1 MKKLTA
7 IVLCLA
13 LLLCACAAETA
24 APGEESVREAHGS
37 DARSDAAAPSSP
49 EPGTE
54 PAPEPTPE
62 PTPSPTPM
70 PTELVLTDESAEEIL
85 AYADWTQLEHV
96 DATAC
101 REYEALLALQE
112 ALPDCR
118 IEWLVDYRG
127 ETLNSLETTELS
139 PDSTEGL
146 MEALHLLPRVRRV
159 DLLEVNVPNEEK
171 DALMEAN
178 PKVDFLWMV
187 RFGRWTVR
195 SDIQVF
201 SSLLGGS
208 EKEPRFG
215 SNDLAPLFKYCR
227 HLKALDL
234 GHNDLQDLTL
244 LSTLPELQ
252 VLILADNPYLRD
264 ISPLANLTELRYLE
278 LFACMRIT
286 DLSPLRALT
295 KLEDVNLCHEYMLTD
310 PTIFDDMPNLKV
322 CWLRGVGF
330 TWQQKQDFIAAHPDA
345 TVEFSVYMDRLS
357 ATDGGWRA
365 TEENVAVRTA
375 FYNYRGVI
383 SFDYWEEITYDSD
396 YEVVE
401 LSPVM
406 VD

>member
-7 IVLCLA
+7 IAVCLA
-13 LLLCACAAETA
+13 LLLCACGNRPSTPGAE
-24 APGEESVREAHGS
+24 PR
-37 DARSDAAAPSSP
+37 DDAAF
-49 EPGTE
+49 EPVEVSE
-54 PAPEPTPE
+54 PQRTPE

-70 PTELVLTDESAEEIL
+70 PTELALTDESAEEIL
-85 AYADWTQLEHV
+85 AYADWTQLEYV
-96 DATAC
+96 DATAS
-101 REYEALLALQE
+101 REYEALRALQE

-118 IEWLVDYRG
+118 VEWLYDFGG
-127 ETLNSLETTELS
+127 ERLNSLETTELK

-146 MEALHLLPRVRRV
+146 AEALRYLPRVKTV
-159 DLLEVNVPNEEK
+159 DLLDVSVPDEEK

-178 PKVDFLWMV
+178 PGVDFLWWV
-187 RFGRWTVR
+187 RFGRWMVR

-208 EKEPRFG
+208 EKEPRYG

-234 GHNDLQDLTL
+234 GHNNLQDLSL
-244 LSTLPELQ
+244 LGTLPELQ
-252 VLILADNPYLRD
+252 VLILADNPWLKD

-286 DLSPLRALT
+286 DLGPLRSLT

-330 TWQQKQDFIAAHPDA
+330 TLEQKQAFIEAHPNA
-345 TVEFSVYMDRLS
+345 TVEFSVYNDRLS

-375 FYNYRGVI
+375 FYNYRAVTA
-383 SFDYWEEITYDSD
+383 FDYWEDIRYDPEA
-396 YEVVE
+396 EVIQ
-401 LSPVM
+401 LSPTM
-406 VD
+406 EK